1 MNGIFLIARRE
12 LAAYVN
18 TYWGWTIIFV
28 ALLLDGLFVQALAL
42 TNTAQYSADV
52 LSKFFFY
59 SGGVAL
65 GVGVFVTMRLFA
77 EERQTGTMVLLESSP
92 LSDRQLVLGKY
103 LGAMLFMALLQALTV
118 YMPAMISV
126 NGKIATSQIAVGYL
140 GVMLMSSAGIAMGT
154 WASSVS
160 RNQILAA
167 AIGGVLVLLFVLCH
181 HLARVVDPP
190 FKAVFA
196 NAAFY
201 AKPFAPFIDG
211 RINTE
216 NVVYFGSVTF
226 GFLLLATRSLT
237 ARRWE

>member
-1 MNGIFLIARRE
+1 MLVARRE

-28 ALLLDGLFVQALAL
+28 ALLLDGLFFQALAL
-42 TNTAQYSADV
+42 TTTAQYSADV

-59 SGGVAL
+59 TGGVAL
-65 GVGVFVTMRLFA
+65 GIGVFVTMRLFA

-92 LSDRQLVLGKY
+92 LTDRQLVLGKY
-103 LGAMLFMALLQALTV
+103 LSAMMFMGLVHVLTL
-118 YMPAMISV
+118 YMPAMIFV
-126 NGKIATSQIAVGYL
+126 NGKIGHAQIAVGYL
-140 GVMLMSSAGIAMGT
+140 GVMLMCSAGVAMGT
-154 WASSVS
+154 WASSIS

-167 AIGGVLVLLFVLCH
+167 AIGGVLVLLFVFCH
-181 HLARVVDPP
+181 WLAKLTDPP
-190 FKAVFA
+190 FKALFA

-201 AKPFAPFIDG
+201 AKQFAPFEDG

-216 NVVYFGSVTF
+216 NVVYFVSVTF
-226 GFLLLATRSLT
+226 AFLLLATQSLT